1 MASFLRV
8 IVLSWAFTVAWFTLW
23 MLMLYLTNEMK
34 LKFTDAAAIV
44 NVFAGV
50 SAIGHL
56 GMQFLVDAFIGHFWM
71 LCLST
76 LAFSFGFGFLAISAS
91 PILSGNG
98 QKSLFYV
105 ALTVISVGIF
115 GRSISL
121 GVFTED
127 QLEDGRNKGN
137 PAKLVSFVIGNV
149 GNFVFLLLA
158 AIAMPQISPWFV
170 RFAIPSGCEVL
181 AMMIF
186 LSGACSYNRVKPG
199 GSPLTA
205 VFRVFVASA
214 SKLSCS
220 YPNNSSQLYEK
231 AECDQDIKPHT
242 SSLRCLD
249 RAAMILQTESL
260 EQQRKNRWKLC
271 RVTEVEQTKSVIRTV
286 PLFATSLISGIVFSL
301 GNTFFLE
308 QANHMDSKFGSWN
321 LPLPL
326 LLLFSEA
333 ARLGSRELCV
343 MAAKRHAIDLPE
355 SPKQTKTPYGIPV
368 SIILSIFCCSIAAHV
383 ESRRLKVV
391 RTQGLLYE
399 TAPMSVFWLLPQY
412 ILLGS
417 ITGIYEN
424 SFALYLE
431 ETVPEEL
438 SQYMVLFNVGVC
450 GVGIMC
456 NIALVSVVGRLSGGK
471 WFQDTINKSR
481 LDNYY
486 WVLTVF
492 CMFNLL
498 LYFSVTYRYTMC
510 NKKDG
515 ATQEND
521 RRTIAFV

>member
-1 MASFLRV
+1 
-8 IVLSWAFTVAWFTLW
+8 
-23 MLMLYLTNEMK
+23 MK
-34 LKFTDAAAIV
+34 LKFTDAAAVV

-91 PILSGNG
+91 PILSGGG
-98 QKSLFYV
+98 QKGLFYV

-121 GVFTED
+121 GAFTEN
-127 QLEDGRNKGN
+127 QIEDVGNKGN
-137 PAKLVSFVIGNV
+137 PAMLVSFVIGNV
-149 GNFVFLLLA
+149 GNFVFPLLA
-158 AIAMPQISPWFV
+158 AIAIPQINPWFV
-170 RFAIPSGCEVL
+170 RFAIPAGCEVL
-181 AMMIF
+181 AMLIF
-186 LSGACSYNRVKPG
+186 LSGACSYKREKPG
-199 GSPLTA
+199 GSPMTT
-205 VFRVFVASA
+205 VFRVFAASA
-214 SKLSCS
+214 SKISCG
-220 YPNNSSQLYEK
+220 YPNNSTQLYEQS
-231 AECDQDIKPHT
+231 ECDPDMKPHT
-242 SSLRCLD
+242 TSLRCLD
-249 RAAMILQTESL
+249 RAAMILQHEPL
-260 EQQRKNRWKLC
+260 EQQRKNRWRLC
-271 RVTEVEQTKSVIRTV
+271 RVTEVEQTKSVIHTV
-286 PLFATSLISGIVFSL
+286 PLFTTSLISGIVFSL

-308 QANHMDSKFGSWN
+308 QANHLDSTFGSWN

-343 MAAKRHAIDLPE
+343 MAAKRQGINPE

-368 SIILSIFCCSIAAHV
+368 SIILSIFCCAIAAHV

-391 RTQGLLYE
+391 TTQDLVHE
-399 TAPMSVFWLLPQY
+399 TVPMSVFWLLPQY

-438 SQYMVLFNVGVC
+438 SQYMVLLNVGVC
-450 GVGIMC
+450 GVGIMS
-456 NIALVSVVGRLSGGK
+456 NIALVSAVGRVSGGK

-481 LDNYY
+481 
-486 WVLTVF
+486 W
-492 CMFNLL
+492 
-498 LYFSVTYRYTMC
+498 TMC
-510 NKKDG
+510 HKKNN
-515 ATQEND
+515 AAQEND
-521 RRTIAFV
+521 

>member
-44 NVFAGV
+44 NVFAGI
-50 SAIGHL
+50 SALGHL
-56 GMQFLVDAFIGHFWM
+56 LMQFLVDAFIGHFWM

-76 LAFSFGFGFLAISAS
+76 LAFSFGFGFLAVSAS
-91 PILSGNG
+91 PILSGGG
-98 QKSLFYV
+98 QKGLFYV
-105 ALTVISVGIF
+105 ALTVISFGIF

-127 QLEDGRNKGN
+127 QIEDGGNKGN
-137 PAKLVSFVIGNV
+137 PKMLISFVIGNV
-149 GNFVFLLLA
+149 GNFVFPLLA
-158 AIAMPQISPWFV
+158 AIAIPQISLWFV
-170 RFAIPSGCEVL
+170 RFAIPAGCEVL
-181 AMMIF
+181 AMLIF
-186 LSGACSYNRVKPG
+186 LSGACSYKREKPV
-199 GSPLTA
+199 GSPLTT
-205 VFRVFVASA
+205 VFRVFAASA
-214 SKLSCS
+214 SKMSCG
-220 YPNNSSQLYEK
+220 YPNNSTQLYEHN
-231 AECDQDIKPHT
+231 ECDLDMKSHT
-242 SSLRCLD
+242 SSLRFLD

-271 RVTEVEQTKSVIRTV
+271 RVTEVEKTKSVIRTV
-286 PLFATSLISGIVFSL
+286 PLFVTSLISGIVFSL

-308 QANHMDSKFGSWN
+308 QANNLDSKFGSWN

-343 MAAKRHAIDLPE
+343 MAAKRSHSIDQPE
-355 SPKQTKTPYGIPV
+355 ATKQTKTPYGIPV

-391 RTQGLLYE
+391 RTQGLVYE
-399 TAPMSVFWLLPQY
+399 TITMSVFWLLPQY

-438 SQYMVLFNVGVC
+438 SQYMVLLNVGVC
-450 GVGIMC
+450 GIGIMS
-456 NIALVSVVGRLSGGK
+456 NIALVSVVARVSGGK
-471 WFQDTINKSR
+471 WFQETINKSR
-481 LDNYY
+481 
-486 WVLTVF
+486 
-492 CMFNLL
+492 
-498 LYFSVTYRYTMC
+498 YTKC
-510 NKKDG
+510 YKKDL
-515 ATQEND
+515 AAQEND
-521 RRTIAFV
+521 S

>member
-34 LKFTDAAAIV
+34 LKFTDAAAVV

-76 LAFSFGFGFLAISAS
+76 LAFGFGFGFLAISAS

-98 QKSLFYV
+98 QKGLFYV

-127 QLEDGRNKGN
+127 QLEDGRNKGS

-158 AIAMPQISPWFV
+158 ASAMPQISPWFV
-170 RFAIPSGCEVL
+170 RFAIPAGCEVL
-181 AMMIF
+181 AMLIF
-186 LSGACSYNRVKPG
+186 MSGARSYKREIPSR
-199 GSPLTA
+199 SPLTT
-205 VFRVFVASA
+205 VLRVFVASA
-214 SKLSCS
+214 SKMSCA
-220 YPNNSSQLYEK
+220 YPNNSTHLYEK
-231 AECDQDIKPHT
+231 TECDLDIKPHT

-249 RAAMILQTESL
+249 RAAMILQTEPL

-271 RVTEVEQTKSVIRTV
+271 RVTEVEQTKSVIRAV
-286 PLFATSLISGIVFSL
+286 PLFVTSLISGIVFSL

-308 QANHMDSKFGSWN
+308 QANNMDSTFGSWN

-343 MAAKRHAIDLPE
+343 KAAKRSHGIDPE
-355 SPKQTKTPYGIPV
+355 SAKQTKTPYGIPV
-368 SIILSIFCCSIAAHV
+368 SIILSTFCCSIAAHV

-391 RTQGLLYE
+391 SIQGLVSE
-399 TAPMSVFWLLPQY
+399 TIPMSVFWLLPQY

-431 ETVPEEL
+431 ETVPDEL
-438 SQYMVLFNVGVC
+438 SQYMVLLNVGVC
-450 GVGIMC
+450 GVGIMS
-456 NIALVSVVGRLSGGK
+456 NIALVSVVGRVSGGK
-471 WFQDTINKSR
+471 WFQETINKSR
-481 LDNYY
+481 LDYYY
-486 WVLTVF
+486 WVLTVL

-498 LYFSVTYRYTMC
+498 LYFSVTYRYTRC
-510 NKKDG
+510 YKKDG
-515 ATQEND
+515 AEQENV
-521 RRTIAFV
+521 R

>member
-1 MASFLRV
+1 MS
-8 IVLSWAFTVAWFTLW
+8 VLSWAFTVAWFTLW

-91 PILSGNG
+91 PILSGGG
-98 QKSLFYV
+98 QKGLFYV

-121 GVFTED
+121 GVFTEE
-127 QLEDGRNKGN
+127 QLEDSGNKGN
-137 PAKLVSFVIGNV
+137 PAMLTSFVVGNV
-149 GNFVFLLLA
+149 GNFVFPLLA
-158 AIAMPQISPWFV
+158 AIALPQISPWF
-170 RFAIPSGCEVL
+170 IL
-181 AMMIF
+181 AMLVF
-186 LSGACSYNRVKPG
+186 LSGACSYKREKPV
-199 GSPLTA
+199 GSPLTT
-205 VFRVFVASA
+205 VLRVFAASA
-214 SKLSCS
+214 SKMSCR
-220 YPNNSSQLYEK
+220 YPNNSTQLYEQT
-231 AECDQDIKPHT
+231 ECDPDMKPHT

-249 RAAMILQTESL
+249 KAAMILQTESL
-260 EQQRKNRWKLC
+260 EQQRKNRWRLC
-271 RVTEVEQTKSVIRTV
+271 RVTEVEQTKSVVRTV
-286 PLFATSLISGIVFSL
+286 PLFTTSLISGIVFSL

-308 QANHMDSKFGSWN
+308 QANNLDSKFGSWN

-343 MAAKRHAIDLPE
+343 MAAKRNGLGHE

-368 SIILSIFCCSIAAHV
+368 SIILSIFCCAIAAHV

-391 RTQGLLYE
+391 RTQGLLNE
-399 TAPMSVFWLLPQY
+399 TVPMSVFWLLPQY

-438 SQYMVLFNVGVC
+438 SQYMVLFNVGLC
-450 GVGIMC
+450 GVGIMS
-456 NIALVSVVGRLSGGK
+456 NIALVSVVGRVSGGR
-471 WFQDTINKSR
+471 WFQDTIDKSR

-486 WVLTVF
+486 WVLTVLS
-492 CMFNLL
+492 MFNLL

-510 NKKDG
+510 YKKDS
-515 ATQEND
+515 AAQEND
-521 RRTIAFV
+521 RQTIGFCVL

>member
-23 MLMLYLTNEMK
+23 MLMIYLTKEMK

-50 SAIGHL
+50 SAVAHL

-91 PILSGNG
+91 PILSGG
-98 QKSLFYV
+98 AQKGLFYV
-105 ALTVISVGIF
+105 ALTVISVGIY

-127 QLEDGRNKGN
+127 QLEDSGNNGN
-137 PAKLVSFVIGNV
+137 PAMLTSFVIGNV
-149 GNFVFLLLA
+149 GNFVFPLLA
-158 AIAMPQISPWFV
+158 STALPQISPWFV
-170 RFAIPSGCEVL
+170 RFAVPAGCEVL
-181 AMMIF
+181 AMLIF
-186 LSGACSYNRVKPG
+186 LSGACSYKRERPS
-199 GSPLTA
+199 GSPLTT
-205 VFRVFVASA
+205 VFRVFAASA
-214 SKLSCS
+214 SKMSS
-220 YPNNSSQLYEK
+220 GYQNNSNQLYEDT
-231 AECDQDIKPHT
+231 ECGLDMKSHT
-242 SSLRCLD
+242 ILDSWFVKLRCLD
-249 RAAMILQTESL
+249 RAAMILQTEPL
-260 EQQRKNRWKLC
+260 EQQRGNRWRLC

-286 PLFATSLISGIVFSL
+286 PLFTTSLISGIVFSL

-308 QANHMDSKFGSWN
+308 QANHLDSKFGSWN

-343 MAAKRHAIDLPE
+343 MAAKRNAQA
-355 SPKQTKTPYGIPV
+355 PKQTKTPYGIPV
-368 SIILSIFCCSIAAHV
+368 SIILSVFCCAIAAHV
-383 ESRRLKVV
+383 ESMRLKVV
-391 RTQGLLYE
+391 RTQE
-399 TAPMSVFWLLPQY
+399 TVYMSVFWLLPQY
-412 ILLGS
+412 VLLGS

-450 GVGIMC
+450 GVGIMS
-456 NIALVSVVGRLSGGK
+456 NIALVSVVGRVSGGN
-471 WFQDTINKSR
+471 WFQDTIDKSR

-486 WVLTVF
+486 WVLSALS
-492 CMFNLL
+492 MFNLL
-498 LYFSVTYRYTMC
+498 LYFSVTNRYTKC
-510 NKKDG
+510 YKKDG
-515 ATQEND
+515 GAQEMID
-521 RRTIAFV
+521 R